1 MVFTLVN
8 NPGKISKD
16 SLKEVHYCYR
26 QPVRSFSIAIED
38 EMLVYCE
45 PIRGSSSYTRLQILP
60 SDFRNIL
67 FVAFHTNPIG
77 GHLNAYRM
85 LHRLRL

>member
-1 MVFTLVN
+1 MLFTPVN
-8 NPGKISKD
+8 SPGKISKD
-16 SLKEVHYCYR
+16 SLKEIHYCYR
-26 QPVRSFSIAIED
+26 QPLCSSHIAIED

-45 PIRGSSSYTRLQILP
+45 PIRGSSSSTQLQILL
-60 SDFRNIL
+60 SDLRNIL

-85 LHRLRL
+85 LHCLRL

>member
-1 MVFTLVN
+1 MLFTLVN

-26 QPVRSFSIAIED
+26 QPLRSSHIAIED

-45 PIRGSSSYTRLQILP
+45 HIWGSSSYTRLQIVP
-60 SDFRNIL
+60 SDLQNIL
-67 FVAFHTNPIG
+67 
-77 GHLNAYRM
+77 L
-85 LHRLRL
+85 